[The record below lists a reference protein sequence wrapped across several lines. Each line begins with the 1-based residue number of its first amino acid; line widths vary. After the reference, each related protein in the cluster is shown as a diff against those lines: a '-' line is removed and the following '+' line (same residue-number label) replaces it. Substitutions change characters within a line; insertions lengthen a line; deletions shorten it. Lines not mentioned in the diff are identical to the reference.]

1 MISAEGRTV
10 MNKKRIYMSGII
22 AAASLAYVVASQGSE
37 RFSVRSLK
45 GTYGFNGSGTLLGG
59 TVEAAFVGLTSFDR
73 AGGCRIKT
81 RLNAGGQ
88 VQSLT
93 SAQCSYT
100 VNPDGTGSIRV
111 TFHEP
116 PFTGPFVSD
125 FVIVDNAEELPFAL
139 SDPTGGTV
147 GTGVSIKQGHGDKD

>member
-1 MISAEGRTV
+1 
-10 MNKKRIYMSGII
+10 MNKKRIFMFGII
-22 AAASLAYVVASQGSE
+22 AAASLAYVVASQGSD

-59 TVEAAFVGLTSFDR
+59 TLQAAFVGITSYDR
-73 AGGCRIKT
+73 AGGCRIKA

-93 SAQCSYT
+93 SAECSYT
-100 VNPDGTGSIRV
+100 VNSDGTGSIRV

-125 FVIVDNAEELPFAL
+125 FVIVDNAEELLFAL

-147 GTGVSIKQGHGDKD
+147 GTGVSTKQNNDNKD